1 MKLIFKLGT
10 LYSLNVWKIWMVMP
24 TSEFDMHE
32 VVHAM
37 NNDMMELTGLNIYTV
52 YTVSFTEQFIKTMH
66 TSFRKL

>member
-10 LYSLNVWKIWMVMP
+10 IYSLNVWKIWMVMSTP
-24 TSEFDMHE
+24 EFDMHE

-52 YTVSFTEQFIKTMH
+52 YTVSFTERFIKTMH
-66 TSFRKL
+66 RSFRKL